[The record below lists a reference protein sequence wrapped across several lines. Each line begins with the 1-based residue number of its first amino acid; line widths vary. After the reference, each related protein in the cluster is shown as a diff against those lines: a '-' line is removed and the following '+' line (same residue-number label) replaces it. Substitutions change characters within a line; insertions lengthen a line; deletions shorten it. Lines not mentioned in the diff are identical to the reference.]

1 MIVVAVNGFRGMYG
15 SIRDELKRVAINNCN
30 MSIRQIAIH
39 MDIEFNTIKA
49 RHSFWSL
56 MRRIKEEV
64 SDELN
69 TNGRC
74 YSMDTLVGAI
84 NTPEVRN
91 LEVSEQ
97 FCDEVCKLPIL
108 IKYY

>member
-15 SIRDELKRVAINNCN
+15 SIRDELKRVAIANCN
-30 MSIRQIAIH
+30 MTIREIATH
-39 MDIEFNTIKA
+39 MDIKFNTVKA

-56 MRRIKEEV
+56 MRRIKKEV

-74 YSMDTLVGAI
+74 YSIVEAI